1 MNLSKLTFCA
11 FGALIMSFF
20 TLSQAHDSQAH
31 EHSHAT
37 LESAQASAHSTAST
51 PSQKIIS
58 AMHGPMH
65 ANKPSQTKSVE
76 IDFLSDMI
84 PHHQG
89 AIDSAKLLLESAKT
103 PEIIA
108 LAENIIKAQEA
119 EIAQFKELIDKK
131 GVKTTK
137 ISSKDYKAFGE
148 KNAKAMESMME
159 AMKIQESGNAE
170 RDFLSSM
177 IGHHKGAIETSKVAL
192 EYSKDEVLRKI
203 AQKIIDDQEAEI
215 TTMGNLIEAIDTAA
229 NAQAEQSSKN
239 TKKKK

>member
-1 MNLSKLTFCA
+1 MNLSKLRFCA
-11 FGALIMSFF
+11 FCTLVMSFF
-20 TLSQAHDSQAH
+20 AFSQAH

-37 LESAQASAHSTAST
+37 QESAQASTDSSPS

-58 AMHGPMH
+58 AMHAPMH
-65 ANKPSQTKSVE
+65 ASKPSQTKSVE

-89 AIDSAKLLLESAKT
+89 AIDSAKLLLEEAKT
-103 PEIIA
+103 PEVIA

-119 EIAQFKELIDKK
+119 EIAQFKGLIDKK

-148 KNAKAMESMME
+148 KNAKAMESMVE

-215 TTMGNLIEAIDTAA
+215 TTMGNLIEAIDAA
-229 NAQAEQSSKN
+229 TKAQAEQSSKN

>member
-1 MNLSKLTFCA
+1 MKILFILLLGFGYLFSSDIHHHNL
-11 FGALIMSFF
+11 
-20 TLSQAHDSQAH
+20 
-31 EHSHAT
+31 
-37 LESAQASAHSTAST
+37 AHSDS
-51 PSQKIIS
+51 SKIIS
-58 AMHGPMH
+58 AMHAPMH

-103 PEIIA
+103 PEVVA

-177 IGHHKGAIETSKVAL
+177 IGHHKGAIDTSKVAL

-203 AQKIIDDQEAEI
+203 AQKIITDQEAEI
-215 TTMGNLIEAIDTAA
+215 IAMQDML
-229 NAQAEQSSKN
+229 QRL
-239 TKKKK
+239 

>member
-11 FGALIMSFF
+11 FCALIMSFF
-20 TLSQAHDSQAH
+20 TLLQAHDSQAH

-37 LESAQASAHSTAST
+37 QESAQASADSSAST

-58 AMHGPMH
+58 AMHAPMH

-89 AIDSAKLLLESAKT
+89 AIDSAKLLLDSAKT
-103 PEIIA
+103 PEVIA

-148 KNAKAMESMME
+148 KNAKAME

-203 AQKIIDDQEAEI
+203 AQKIITDQEAEI

-229 NAQAEQSSKN
+229 KAQAEQSSKN